1 MFAFIGLVWLR
12 EQILHGGG
20 PDWID
25 EANVNEDIPRAAPP
39 QADNLQEP
47 RPQEED
53 LNVNNNDA
61 NVMDANLLFPQGDE
75 EHAPM
80 ADPLPQEPP
89 LHNPMNNAEPPI
101 RDNEEPDNV
110 NNDEGNEG
118 IWNPME
124 FNNGA
129 ELELTWERYESCR
142 FIFND

>member
-1 MFAFIGLVWLR
+1 
-12 EQILHGGG
+12 
-20 PDWID
+20 
-25 EANVNEDIPRAAPP
+25 
-39 QADNLQEP
+39 
-47 RPQEED
+47 
-53 LNVNNNDA
+53 
-61 NVMDANLLFPQGDE
+61 MDANLLFPQGDE

-129 ELELTWERYESCR
+129 ELELTWER
-142 FIFND
+142 